1 MHCKQRLVYQD
12 FDRRMEFCKPA
23 ITNISSLCN
32 FMWNFHLI
40 DVCEND
46 FANNIVFSDKASF
59 ELWKC

>member
-1 MHCKQRLVYQD
+1 MQRLVYQD
-12 FDRRMEFCKPA
+12 FDWRMEFCKSA
-23 ITNISSLCN
+23 IINISSCN
-32 FMWNFHLI
+32 FIWNFIWNFLI